1 RDDGLDAAPAQVGAV
16 AGGGV
21 GLVAHGA
28 AGPAAGPPLPAARDP
43 DRVHHRDEPRGV
55 AVLARAGQPGDRP
68 AAPVSG
74 QVNLGGQP
82 AAGAAQRLPAGPG
95 SAGILVIRRCP
106 LWGHRR
112 PGRGGPRPRADGP
125 GPRSS
130 PRSPSSRCP
139 RPHRSPPAAGPGSS
153 PTSRPATS
161 GDAARRRSS
170 CSRTHPAGSPTG
182 SPPGDR
188 SPGARD
194 ANAPAIPASAAP
206 IPHPAGHDDS
216 GAHSPNMIYTSPT
229 LRSTRHALGRLG
241 LPAVEEAFESKVEA
255 VLGTVGHVRE
265 LGVKDDPRDVR
276 MSASLYEA
284 LEVRGV
290 GVHPFLHTDARSA
303 DGFLFS
309 ELAD

>member
-112 PGRGGPRPRADGP
+112 PGRGGPPPRADWAGP
-125 GPRSS
+125 PARPPS
-130 PRSPSSRCP
+130 PATRPPPPPP
-139 RPHRSPPAAGPGSS
+139 RPPPAAGPGSS
-153 PTSRPATS
+153 PTSRPAPS

-170 CSRTHPAGSPTG
+170 SSRTHPAGPATG
-182 SPPGDR
+182 TPSGHPKIYETRPK
-188 SPGARD
+188 STALAR
-194 ANAPAIPASAAP
+194 
-206 IPHPAGHDDS
+206 
-216 GAHSPNMIYTSPT
+216 YT
-229 LRSTRHALGRLG
+229 LRAEAHRHGRPSIILAALNQAL
-241 LPAVEEAFESKVEA
+241 LDW
-255 VLGTVGHVRE
+255 LT
-265 LGVKDDPRDVR
+265 DDPR
-276 MSASLYEA
+276 
-284 LEVRGV
+284 
-290 GVHPFLHTDARSA
+290 
-303 DGFLFS
+303 
-309 ELAD
+309 